1 MDINGERKPF
11 VTLQQH
17 IMQQQRKFVTATGD
31 FSLLLSGIS
40 LATKVISSAVRRAGI
55 NDIIGTTGS
64 SNIQGEVVQK
74 LDRFADETIIRSLDY
89 RQVVSTIA
97 SEENE
102 QAMFIHN
109 SPEGGKY
116 IVIFDPL
123 DGSSNIDVNVTVG
136 TTFSILTQPQTNQK
150 NSEVDILQEGTRQ
163 LGAGYV
169 VYGPSTE
176 MVYTTGHGAHM
187 FTMDPDIGT
196 YVLCDESLT
205 IPNDSKIYSI
215 NEGNYESFPE
225 RIKKWLEWVKVD
237 QAGQYK
243 ARYVGSMVADFHRTL
258 LKGGVFVYPET
269 KSNPEGKLR
278 LLYEANPIAFIAEQ
292 AGGKATDGHGHRVME
307 VVPESLHQRIPFV
320 VGSKEEVD
328 RLESF

>member
-1 MDINGERKPF
+1 MEVHSERKPF

-40 LATKVISSAVRRAGI
+40 LATKAISAAVRRAGI
-55 NDIIGTTGS
+55 NDIIGTTGTT
-64 SNIQGEVVQK
+64 NVQGELVQK
-74 LDRFADETIIRSLDY
+74 LDQFADETIIRSLDY

-102 QAMFIHN
+102 QAMFIHD

-123 DGSSNIDVNVTVG
+123 DGSSNIDVNITVG
-136 TTFSILTQPQTNQK
+136 TIFSILSQPQANQK

-176 MVYTTGHGAHM
+176 MVYTTGHGVHM

-196 YVLCDESLT
+196 YVLCDESLQ
-205 IPNDSKIYSI
+205 IPGDSKIYSI

-225 RIKKWLEWVKVD
+225 RIKKWLEWMKVD
-237 QAGQYK
+237 QAGKYK
-243 ARYVGSMVADFHRTL
+243 ARYVGSLVADFHRTL
-258 LKGGVFVYPET
+258 LKGGVFAYPET

-278 LLYEANPIAFIAEQ
+278 LLYEANPMAFLAEQ
-292 AGGKATDGHGHRVME
+292 AGGKATDGQGQRIME
-307 VVPESLHQRIPFV
+307 IVPKSLHQRTSLV
-320 VGSKEEVD
+320 VGSQEEVD
-328 RLESF
+328 LLESF